1 MYIFGIGTIY
11 MRLSIGHVRISRST
25 RPFGEGAAPVWA
37 RVSVVV
43 AGLRTLLAEGGKEAK
58 GATGEAKGAKG
69 AEGAR
74 DPGEV
79 NLGLPRRGNHQAK
92 YRAR

>member
-1 MYIFGIGTIY
+1 

-43 AGLRTLLAEGGKEAK
+43 AGLLRTLLAEGVKEAK
-58 GATGEAKGAKG
+58 GRTGEAKGAKG
-69 AEGAR
+69 AEGAS

-79 NLGLPRRGNHQAK
+79 NLGLLPRRGNHQAK